1 MAKNYAKQLV
11 DMHSDDIRSPDG
23 TDYRN
28 GKRPSSIAV
37 VGLTYPFRGGIA
49 HYSSLFVRELRRRY
63 DVRFLTLCRQYP
75 KLLFPG
81 VSQYDYSDQ
90 TLAEDGDAIIDSL
103 NPLSW
108 YRAAKVLNRERPKLI
123 VFQWWH
129 PYFSFAFGSI
139 VRLLNK
145 SLQDRVCFLC
155 HNVLPHESN
164 VLQTILTKYAFG
176 KAKYFIVHSS
186 QDRLDLE
193 KLKSDAV
200 VRQGYHPTYSEFG
213 SLSSISR
220 KEARENLGLPQN
232 ANVVLFF
239 GLVRKYKG
247 LHHLIDAMKLL
258 PDDLN
263 CRLLIAGEFYDDKEP
278 YLSKIAE
285 NDLADTIQVIDEY
298 IPNEQVSMYFRAANV
313 VALPYVS
320 ATQSGIVQ
328 IAFGLETPVITTNV
342 GGLPEVIDDGKTGYL
357 VDAGK
362 AQQLADAITKF
373 FVSGAE
379 EEFSAAIREQT
390 GRFDWDHE
398 IALVEEFIEESK

>member
-1 MAKNYAKQLV
+1 
-11 DMHSDDIRSPDG
+11 
-23 TDYRN
+23 
-28 GKRPSSIAV
+28 
-37 VGLTYPFRGGIA
+37 
-49 HYSSLFVRELRRRY
+49 
-63 DVRFLTLCRQYP
+63 
-75 KLLFPG
+75 
-81 VSQYDYSDQ
+81 
-90 TLAEDGDAIIDSL
+90 
-103 NPLSW
+103 
-108 YRAAKVLNRERPKLI
+108 
-123 VFQWWH
+123 
-129 PYFSFAFGSI
+129 
-139 VRLLNK
+139 
-145 SLQDRVCFLC
+145 
-155 HNVLPHESN
+155 
-164 VLQTILTKYAFG
+164 
-176 KAKYFIVHSS
+176 
-186 QDRLDLE
+186 
-193 KLKSDAV
+193 
-200 VRQGYHPTYSEFG
+200 
-213 SLSSISR
+213 
-220 KEARENLGLPQN
+220 
-232 ANVVLFF
+232 
-239 GLVRKYKG
+239 
-247 LHHLIDAMKLL
+247 MKLL
-258 PDDLN
+258 PDDPN

-362 AQQLADAITKF
+362 PQQLADAITKF

>member
-1 MAKNYAKQLV
+1 MN
-11 DMHSDDIRSPDG
+11 DIEG
-23 TDYRN
+23 NTH
-28 GKRPSSIAV
+28 GKGRQSARVAV

-49 HYSSLFVRELRRRY
+49 HYSSLFVRALRQRH
-63 DVRFLTLCRQYP
+63 DVRFLTLSRQYP

-90 TLAEDGDAIIDSL
+90 TLAEEGEAIIDSL

-108 YRAAKVLNRERPKLI
+108 YRAAKILNLQQPEII

-164 VLQTILTKYAFG
+164 ALQTILTKYAFG
-176 KAKYFIVHSS
+176 KARYFIVHSS
-186 QDRLDLE
+186 QDRRDLE
-193 KLKSDAV
+193 SLKSDAI

-213 SLSSISR
+213 SWSSISR
-220 KEARENLGLPQN
+220 EEAREKLGLPQD

-239 GLVRKYKG
+239 GLIRKYKG
-247 LHHLIDAMKLL
+247 LHHLIDAMTML
-258 PDDLN
+258 PDHLK
-263 CRLLIAGEFYDDKEP
+263 CRLVIAGEFYDDKGP
-278 YLSKIAE
+278 YLSKIAKDGLSE
-285 NDLADTIQVIDEY
+285 KVQVVDEY

-328 IAFGLETPVITTNV
+328 IAFGLGTPVITTNV
-342 GGLPEVIDDGKTGYL
+342 GGLPEVVDNGKTGYI
-357 VDAGK
+357 VDAEK
-362 AQQLADAITKF
+362 PQQLAEAIARYF
-373 FVSGAE
+373 ESNAE
-379 EEFSAAIREQT
+379 EEFSSAIRRET
-390 GRFDWDHE
+390 NRFDWNNE
-398 IALVEEFIEESK
+398 IALVEEFLGYAD